1 MGEMKSAW
9 EKALEKAEQLGK
21 PSDEELKQLEHVP
34 RGNKLAASYLQ
45 DEKFNLDAELAKY
58 RGSEIGK
65 YVFKG
70 VEEIF
75 LRSISLPHNEQSK
88 LISQKAMSG
97 IRMLKEDKKQLDAVF
112 DLINNL
118 LNYYEQALQQTFAQ
132 FKQSFEAKVN
142 ETVQALQRQPGANP
156 GSIEAG
162 IQQQFQEE
170 WRRTSS
176 QLDAQY
182 EKTLK
187 EHKQQITQMA

>member
-34 RGNKLAASYLQ
+34 KGNKLAASYLR
-45 DEKFNLDAELAKY
+45 DEKFNLDAELAMY
-58 RGSEIGK
+58 RESEIGK
-65 YVFKG
+65 YVFRG
-70 VEEIF
+70 AEEIF
-75 LRSISLPHNEQSK
+75 LRSIALPHNEQAK
-88 LISQKAMSG
+88 QTTERAMSG
-97 IRMLKEDKKQLDAVF
+97 IRILKENKKQLDAVF
-112 DLINNL
+112 GLINNL

-142 ETVQALQRQPGANP
+142 ETVQVLQRQPGANTA
-156 GSIEAG
+156 SIEAG
-162 IQQQFQEE
+162 IQQKFQEE

-182 EKTLK
+182 EKTLE
-187 EHKQQITQMA
+187 EHKQQITQIA